1 MRAADLTM
9 SSGPNP
15 VFPEVSAALGA
26 PVLYHYDPVFQ
37 ERFRETERLVGE
49 HLPDHQPRDHPD
61 AGRGGAGPGGSRAGP
76 S

>member
-1 MRAADLTM
+1 MQLADVDHDL
-9 SSGPNP
+9 GPNP

-37 ERFRETERLVGE
+37 ARFRETERLVGE
-49 HLPDHQPRDHPD
+49 SSSP
-61 AGRGGAGPGGSRAGP
+61 PGMRS